1 MDAQVDTGAPSAPE
15 PQAIAMTPPADTPER
30 LSPSA
35 AASVLAKLRH
45 GKLAPGSDRGPKDE
59 QSPDQVRG
67 PAGEQR
73 SPREGGEGAAQQP
86 PAQESTP
93 GFDPGGDADPSAVKA
108 PGETESADPAADEP
122 PSIEPPR
129 SWTKEAKERWA
140 SLPRETQ
147 EYLAEREQERDRE
160 FRRSQNEAADK
171 LKGLTAK
178 EQAVEQ
184 ARQHY
189 ESALPQVL
197 QQLQGQHAS
206 EFADVK
212 TIQDV
217 ERLAREDWP
226 RYLQWDLAQ
235 KKMAATMQEML
246 AAHHRQAT
254 EKQQKFTE
262 FAKREDD
269 LFKEKAPDLAD
280 EAKAA
285 QLQKAAVSVLSD
297 LGFEEAELVPLWN
310 GQKELSLRDHRVQ
323 LLIRDATLWRE
334 AQAKAKA
341 AAAKP
346 VPPVQ
351 RPGVSQPAGAA
362 REAQVQAL
370 TTKLDK
376 SGSLKDAAALL
387 RARRAAR

>member
-1 MDAQVDTGAPSAPE
+1 MDVTTDAGQAGTPE
-15 PQAIAMTPPADTPER
+15 PAAIAMTPPADTPER
-30 LSPSA
+30 LSPTEA
-35 AASVLAKLRH
+35 GRILRQLRS
-45 GKLAPGSDRGPKDE
+45 GKPKDTE
-59 QSPDQVRG
+59 QT
-67 PAGEQR
+67 PAGDPRSEAGTGQR
-73 SPREGGEGAAQQP
+73 AEGAAQQP

-93 GFDPGGDADPSAVKA
+93 GLDPGGDADPSAVKA
-108 PGETESADPAADEP
+108 PGETESADPAANEP

-189 ESALPQVL
+189 ESALPLLFQTL
-197 QQLQGQHAS
+197 QHQQAS
-206 EFADVK
+206 DFADIK
-212 TIQDV
+212 TMADL
-217 ERLAREDWP
+217 ERLARQDSA

-235 KKMAATMQEML
+235 KRL
-246 AAHHRQAT
+246 AHVTQQMVDAHTRQLA
-254 EKQQKFTE
+254 EKQQQFSD
-262 FAKREDD
+262 FAKREDG
-269 LFKEKAPDLAD
+269 LFKDKVPDLAD
-280 EAKAA
+280 EAKMAE
-285 QLQKAAVSVLSD
+285 LHKAALSVLTD
-297 LGFEEAELVPLWN
+297 LGFEEAELAQSWN

-323 LLIRDATLWRE
+323 LLIRDATLWRD

-362 REAQVQAL
+362 QEAQVQAL
-370 TTKLDK
+370 TTKLEK

-387 RARRAAR
+387 RAKRAAR